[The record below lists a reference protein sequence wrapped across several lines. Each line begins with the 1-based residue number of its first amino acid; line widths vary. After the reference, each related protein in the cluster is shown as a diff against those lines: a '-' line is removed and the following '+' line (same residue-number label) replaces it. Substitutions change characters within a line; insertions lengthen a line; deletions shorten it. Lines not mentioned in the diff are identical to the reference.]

1 MIVCD
6 NMPEKKLI
14 NTIPLEN
21 DLCIKIYDGSKKIAA
36 DRWQIVVTARIRI
49 AMDQV
54 QFTRVDSEKK
64 SEIIQLIG
72 DQVVY
77 EKKMIRNFVD
87 QKIKEETITTLC
99 ESFLQN
105 TGDYLSH
112 HLFAERFVLKTYADS
127 LENRKWVSN

>member
-1 MIVCD
+1 
-6 NMPEKKLI
+6 MPEEKLI

-87 QKIKEETITTLC
+87 QKIKEETITALC

-105 TGDYLSH
+105 TGDYFSH

>member
-1 MIVCD
+1 
-6 NMPEKKLI
+6 MPEEKLI

-87 QKIKEETITTLC
+87 QKIKEETKATIRCIPLDAEAEEGTC
-99 ESFLQN
+99 VYS
-105 TGDYLSH
+105 GKPSSRRV
-112 HLFAERFVLKTYADS
+112 LFAKAY
-127 LENRKWVSN
+127 